1 MRLARAARSTATQ
14 RPSLVVVALG
24 ERRIAVPAAWI
35 VEVAPIAA
43 YTPLPSEDRT
53 NLGVVLHRDTLIP
66 LVDLASRLGA
76 GSTGPVA
83 LPTLG
88 LFVKTARGKVAFPI
102 DRVLGLQGSPDGKL
116 EDGITPLDP
125 DALGGR
131 HGQDTPH

>member
-1 MRLARAARSTATQ
+1 MRLARTARSTATPP
-14 RPSLVVVALG
+14 PSLVVVALG
-24 ERRIAVPAAWI
+24 EHRIAVPAARI

-53 NLGVVLHRDTLIP
+53 TLGVVLHRDTLIP

-76 GSTGPVA
+76 RPPGPVA

-88 LFVKTARGKVAFPI
+88 LFVKTARGEVVFPI

-131 HGQDTPH
+131 HGQSTPH